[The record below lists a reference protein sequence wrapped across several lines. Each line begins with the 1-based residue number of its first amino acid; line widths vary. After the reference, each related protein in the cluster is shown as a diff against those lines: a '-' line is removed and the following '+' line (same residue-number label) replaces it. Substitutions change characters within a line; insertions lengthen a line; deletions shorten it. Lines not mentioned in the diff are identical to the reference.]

1 MKTTVEALEDNKVKL
16 SFEID
21 AKEVNTRIKQAYKNF
36 AKRYNFPGFRPGKA
50 PRPVVDNM
58 MGADTVK
65 ASLTEDL
72 VNELYP
78 LALDEHNLV
87 PLFKPEFDMDTEIVE
102 DNKPFSFSTTIDV
115 KPSFELSS
123 YDNVSIEIPMPEA
136 TEAEIDAQIEEL
148 RQLLH
153 RFQGCE
159 RQHQGQ
165 AGRIR

>member
-87 PLFKPEFDMDTEIVE
+87 PLFKPEFDMDTEIVRGQQA
-102 DNKPFSFSTTIDV
+102 V
-115 KPSFELSS
+115 LLLHHHRC
-123 YDNVSIEIPMPEA
+123 EA
-136 TEAEIDAQIEEL
+136 ILRAFFL
-148 RQLLH
+148 RQ
-153 RFQGCE
+153 RV
-159 RQHQGQ
+159 
-165 AGRIR
+165 GRDSDA

>member
-78 LALDEHNLV
+78 LALDEHNLDRKSV
-87 PLFKPEFDMDTEIVE
+87 V
-102 DNKPFSFSTTIDV
+102 
-115 KPSFELSS
+115 
-123 YDNVSIEIPMPEA
+123 
-136 TEAEIDAQIEEL
+136 
-148 RQLLH
+148 
-153 RFQGCE
+153 
-159 RQHQGQ
+159 
-165 AGRIR
+165 

>member
-102 DNKPFSFSTTIDV
+102 D
-115 KPSFELSS
+115 LSL
-123 YDNVSIEIPMPEA
+123 IHI
-136 TEAEIDAQIEEL
+136 
-148 RQLLH
+148 
-153 RFQGCE
+153 
-159 RQHQGQ
+159 
-165 AGRIR
+165 